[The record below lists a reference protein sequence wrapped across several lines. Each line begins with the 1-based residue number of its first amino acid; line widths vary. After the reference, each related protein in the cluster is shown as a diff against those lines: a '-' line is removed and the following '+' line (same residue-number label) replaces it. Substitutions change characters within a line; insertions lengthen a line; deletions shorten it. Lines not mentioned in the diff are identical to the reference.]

1 MMEEKQWIVCPR
13 CGRKKVARKTKDAV
27 AHGIYVWCKQ
37 CRQEIEL
44 NTPTEPERPGGKGR

>member
-1 MMEEKQWIVCPR
+1 MEEKQWIVCPR
-13 CGRKKVARKTKDAV
+13 CGRKKVARRTNDAV

-44 NTPTEPERPGGKGR
+44 NTPTEPKRPGGKGR